1 MTYSQAIRAH
11 IDALPLDRIF
21 STREIL
27 HLGTR
32 GAVDTCLSRLVKAF
46 QIIRVARGHFV
57 RAGSE
62 LPTTIKVVQAKA
74 ISFGRKLA
82 THAKSLAEHFGL
94 IPPED
99 TLPLFGVSSGTSS
112 FKGMGVRS
120 TLKKVCDRKSKLND
134 TPEGRTALA
143 FWNLGKEQFR
153 AISDEDFQ
161 TLLPQEPAAL
171 LKIAYAM
178 PAWMTDRL
186 VKMTW
191 AAPLNQHRS

>member
-1 MTYSQAIRAH
+1 M
-11 IDALPLDRIF
+11 
-21 STREIL
+21 
-27 HLGTR
+27 
-32 GAVDTCLSRLVKAF
+32 SRLVKTS
-46 QIIRVARGHFV
+46 QIMRVARGHFV

-62 LPTTIKVVQAKA
+62 LPTTIKVVQTKA
-74 ISFGRKLA
+74 SAFGRRLA

-112 FKGMGVRS
+112 FKSMGVRS

-134 TPEGRTALA
+134 SPEGRTALA
-143 FWNLGKEQFR
+143 FWNLGKERFT
-153 AISDEDFQ
+153 AIADEDFRP
-161 TLLPQEPAAL
+161 LLPQEPVEL

-191 AAPLNQHRS
+191 AERFNDYRP